1 MGGRAMTRELYA
13 CLFVREF
20 PVQALLR
27 LRPQLRE
34 QPCVVMEG
42 NAPQEQVC
50 SLNTKARLMG
60 MARGMTRVEVDTFPA
75 SAVLA
80 RSQKEE
86 AATRAIL
93 LECAGTFSPRLE
105 ERKVEERGVEERSL
119 DTAFTCG
126 IDIAGTQSL
135 FGPPEVLARKL
146 VERVRAVG
154 MRACVTVSNNL
165 HAAECM
171 ARGLPPSATVKVIPP
186 GEEAAALA
194 DLPCAVLGPAEER
207 VETLAAWGVHTLG
220 MLASLPE
227 KNLVARIGQ
236 QGRRLWQLA
245 RGERMHLFQPVEPPL
260 ALAEQMELDS
270 PVELLDSLLFVI
282 GAMLDQLIV
291 RANARLVA
299 LAAVTITLTL
309 DRGGTHA
316 RTVRPALP
324 TNDKRLWIK
333 LLHLDLEAHP
343 PQTAVLALALDA
355 EPGATSKVQLGL
367 FSPQLPE
374 ASRLDVTLARIRAVV
389 GEENVG
395 RATLMD
401 THAPESFRIAAFR
414 LDAFQIEP
422 LRAIETAAE
431 TTAQSA
437 LRAATRQ
444 LRPTE
449 NVTVTLEAQR
459 PMQFYF
465 RGQSYRVDRAYGP
478 WLAAGDWWQP
488 TLWGHEQ
495 WDIVARAAHSSLLC
509 CCLVRDRM
517 HGGWQV
523 AALYD

>member
-1 MGGRAMTRELYA
+1 MTRELYA
-13 CLFVREF
+13 CLYAREF

-27 LRPQLRE
+27 LRPEFRE

-42 NAPQEQVC
+42 DAPLEQVC
-50 SLNTKARLMG
+50 SLNTKARLLG
-60 MARGMTRVEVDTFPA
+60 MVRGMTRVEVDTFPA
-75 SAVLA
+75 SAALA
-80 RSQKEE
+80 RSLKEE
-86 AATRAIL
+86 AATRAML
-93 LECAGTFSPRLE
+93 LECAGAFSPR
-105 ERKVEERGVEERSL
+105 VEERSE
-119 DTAFTCG
+119 DTAFICG
-126 IDIAGTQSL
+126 IDIAGTRSL
-135 FGPPEVLARKL
+135 FGPPEVLARSL

-154 MRACVTVSNNL
+154 MRACVTVSGNL
-165 HAAECM
+165 HAALCM
-171 ARGLPPSATVKVIPP
+171 ARGLPPGATVKVIPQ

-194 DLPCAVLGPAEER
+194 ELPFTVLDLTAEQA
-207 VETLAAWGVHTLG
+207 ETLAAWGVRALG

-227 KNLVARIGQ
+227 KNLVARMGQ
-236 QGRRLWQLA
+236 EGRRLWQLA
-245 RGERMHLFQPVEPPL
+245 RGERTHLFQPVEPQFK
-260 ALAEQMELDS
+260 LAEQMELDS

-299 LAAVTITLTL
+299 VAAVTITLTL

-333 LLHLDLEAHP
+333 LLHLDLETHP
-343 PQTAVLALALDA
+343 PPSSVLAVALDA

-395 RATLMD
+395 RAALLD
-401 THAPESFRIAAFR
+401 THAPDAFR
-414 LDAFQIEP
+414 LEPFRIDAF
-422 LRAIETAAE
+422 RATESAAE
-431 TTAQSA
+431 TTASA
-437 LRAATRQ
+437 ELRAAARQ
-444 LRPTE
+444 LRPAE
-449 NVTVTLEAQR
+449 SVTVTLEAQR
-459 PMQFYF
+459 PVQFYF
-465 RGQSYRVDRAYGP
+465 RGQNYRVDRAYGP
-478 WLAAGDWWQP
+478 WLACGDWWQP

-495 WDIVARAAHSSLLC
+495 WDIVARAGDNSLLC

-517 HGGWQV
+517 HGGWQM

>member
-1 MGGRAMTRELYA
+1 MRDELYA
-13 CLFVREF
+13 CLYAREF

-27 LRPQLRE
+27 LRPELRE
-34 QPCVVMEG
+34 EPCVVMAG
-42 NAPQEQVC
+42 DAPLEQVC
-50 SLNTKARLMG
+50 SLNTKARLLG

-86 AATRAIL
+86 AVTRAIL
-93 LECAGTFSPRLE
+93 LECAGAFSPR
-105 ERKVEERGVEERSL
+105 VEERSE
-119 DTAFTCG
+119 DAAFICG

-135 FGPPEVLARKL
+135 FGPPETLARKL

-154 MRACVTVSNNL
+154 MRPCVTIGGNL
-165 HAAECM
+165 HAAICM
-171 ARGLPPSATVKVIPP
+171 ARGLPPGIAVKVIPQ
-186 GEEAAALA
+186 GEEVAALA
-194 DLPCAVLGPAEER
+194 ELPCAVLGLIEEQAQ
-207 VETLAAWGVHTLG
+207 TLAAWGVRTLG
-220 MLASLPE
+220 MLAALPE
-227 KNLVARIGQ
+227 KNLVARMGQ
-236 QGRRLWQLA
+236 EGRRLWQLA
-245 RGERMHLFQPVEPPL
+245 RGERTHLFQPVEPQS
-260 ALAEQMELDS
+260 ALVEQMELDS

-282 GAMLDQLIV
+282 GAMLAQLIV

-309 DRGGTHA
+309 EGGGTHA

-324 TNDKRLWIK
+324 TNDKPLWIK

-343 PQTAVLALALDA
+343 PPAAVLAIALDA

-395 RATLMD
+395 RAVLVN
-401 THAPESFRIAAFR
+401 THAPEAFR
-414 LDAFQIEP
+414 LEAFRIDAFRIDAFRVTESKGE
-422 LRAIETAAE
+422 RTVATE
-431 TTAQSA
+431 
-437 LRAATRQ
+437 LRAAARQ
-444 LRPTE
+444 LLPTE
-449 NVTVTLEAQR
+449 KVTVTLEAQR
-459 PMQFYF
+459 PVHFYF
-465 RGQSYRVDRAYGP
+465 RGQSYRIDRAYGP
-478 WLAAGDWWQP
+478 WLAGGDWWQP

-495 WDIVARAAHSSLLC
+495 WDIVARSGDSSLLC

-517 HGGWQV
+517 HGGWQM

>member
-1 MGGRAMTRELYA
+1 MTRELYA
-13 CLFVREF
+13 CLYAREF

-27 LRPQLRE
+27 LRPELRE

-42 NAPQEQVC
+42 DAPLEQVC
-50 SLNTKARLMG
+50 SLNTKARLLG
-60 MARGMTRVEVDTFPA
+60 MVHRMTRVEVDTFPA

-93 LECAGTFSPRLE
+93 LECAGAFSPR
-105 ERKVEERGVEERSL
+105 VEERNVAERSL
-119 DTAFTCG
+119 DTAFACG

-165 HAAECM
+165 HAAVCI
-171 ARGLPPSATVKVIPP
+171 ARGLPPSVTVKVIPQ

-194 DLPCAVLGPAEER
+194 QLPFAVLDPSLEQAS
-207 VETLAAWGVHTLG
+207 TFAAWGVLTLG

-227 KNLVARIGQ
+227 KNLIARMGQ
-236 QGRRLWQLA
+236 EGRRLWQLA
-245 RGERMHLFQPVEPPL
+245 RGERTHLFQPVDPPL
-260 ALAEQMELDS
+260 SLADQIELDS

-343 PQTAVLALALDA
+343 PQTTVLAVALDA

-374 ASRLDVTLARIRAVV
+374 ATRLDVTLARIRAVV

-395 RATLMD
+395 HATLMD
-401 THAPESFRIAAFR
+401 THAPEAFRLESFRLDPFR
-414 LDAFQIEP
+414 LDAF
-422 LRAIETAAE
+422 RATETAAE
-431 TTAQSA
+431 TTASSA
-437 LRAATRQ
+437 LRAAARQ

-478 WLAAGDWWQP
+478 WLAGGDWWQP

-495 WDIVARAAHSSLLC
+495 WDIVARAADTSLLC

-517 HGGWQV
+517 HGSWQV